1 MSLRIGDTV
10 GDYQIT
16 GVLGKGGMGEVFR
29 VRNLISDRL
38 EAMKVVVPEGQ
49 GDTELAERFLREI
62 KLHASLDHP
71 NIAVLHTAL
80 RVEGQILMVMEL
92 VEGTNLA
99 ERLREGPIEWREAVQ
114 YVGQVLCALSFAH
127 ARGVIHRDIKPANIM
142 VTAGRQV
149 KLTDFGIAR
158 SDSDPRLTLKGMALG
173 SLLYM
178 SPEQVQ
184 SAPVDARSDLYSVG
198 VTFYEMVTGKRPFR
212 GENHYELM
220 TAHLTQAPT
229 PPVVLNPGLPPGMSA
244 IILRAL
250 EKNPAARFQTAA
262 DFQAALR
269 VLEGTAPAASVPA
282 SAPAPV
288 PPAASVSAAKPAPVP
303 PAASVPPTT
312 PTTVPP
318 PFDAETLAGIEARLI
333 PMFGPVTRKL
343 VTRAARQC
351 RNVQELCRAL
361 AEEIPEQRE
370 REAFLR
376 SCEGAGATDSARP
389 AARPEAAPA
398 KPTGAGTVPTWDPAV
413 LRKAKEKLVSF
424 IGPVAGV
431 MVDRTARKVRTPR
444 ELYDALAAEI
454 PSERDRQAFLASL
467 D

>member
-49 GDTELAERFLREI
+49 GDSELAERFLREI
-62 KLHASLDHP
+62 KLHASLEHP

-220 TAHLTQAPT
+220 TAHLTQAPI

-269 VLEGTAPAASVPA
+269 VLEGAAPAASVPA

-288 PPAASVSAAKPAPVP
+288 PPAAPVP
-303 PAASVPPTT
+303 ATT

-318 PFDAETLAGIEARLI
+318 PFDPETLAGIEARLI
-333 PMFGPVTRKL
+333 PVFGPVTRKL
-343 VTRAARQC
+343 VTRAATRC

-361 AEEIPEQRE
+361 AEEIPQQRE

-376 SCEGAGATDSARP
+376 SCEGASATDTARP
-389 AARPEAAPA
+389 ATRPEAATA
-398 KPTGAGTVPTWDPAV
+398 KPSGAGTAPAWDPAV
-413 LRKAKEKLVSF
+413 LRKAREKLASF

-431 MVDRTARKVRTPR
+431 MVERTARKVRTPR
-444 ELYDALAAEI
+444 ELFDALAAEI
-454 PSERDRQAFLASL
+454 PSESDRQAFLASL